1 MRKITDSYRY
11 LNEEELYAKDGKLLC
26 PEMDFFQEE
35 EKERILGGAMERI
48 QQETVEP
55 TDEGQRLFTK
65 KTISILILAAALFTT
80 LTASAAGY
88 FQLKKELADS
98 LDITSDIS
106 AEQLSSMVTD
116 FSEKEVSVTEY
127 GVTIRAE
134 QAISNGRSAC
144 ICFEIELPEGIFRE
158 NSDGGLYTQGIC
170 TYRNGPVSWS
180 SDCTDG
186 YVDIFNKWQNV
197 KLWIGG
203 EAVGCGPMIIERS
216 TEDSDQYYVV
226 EMIGLEQEMGSLEGA
241 QEMKLVLTNLGY
253 VYADH
258 DKTEW
263 TTQIEGTWTLEW
275 TMGFKDTSRIYEV
288 QKQVQNGERNVFVQ
302 TVQISPL
309 GIQLTGTTD
318 DDGVG
323 GDFLNPDYIITREGS
338 VDIVSVWAVG
348 EEDGTATAE
357 GEFEK
362 LMEVDDITGV
372 RINGEDWIFRE

>member
-1 MRKITDSYRY
+1 MRKITDLYRY
-11 LNEEELYAKDGKLLC
+11 LKQEELYKRDGKLLC
-26 PEMDFFQEE
+26 PEMELFQEE
-35 EKERILGGAMERI
+35 EKERILRGAMERI
-48 QQETVEP
+48 QGETVEP
-55 TDEGQRLFTK
+55 TGERKRLFTK

-98 LDITSDIS
+98 LDITSDTS
-106 AEQLSSMVTD
+106 TEQLSSMVTD
-116 FSEKEVSVTEY
+116 FSEKEVSVTEH

-134 QAISNGRSAC
+134 QAISDGRSAC
-144 ICFEIELPEGIFRE
+144 IFFGIELPEGIFRE
-158 NSDGGLYTQGIC
+158 NPDGDIYTQGIR
-170 TYRNGPVSWS
+170 TYRNGPISWS
-180 SDCTDG
+180 SGYTDD

-197 KLWIGG
+197 ELWIGG
-203 EAVGCGPMIIERS
+203 EEVGCGPMIIERS

-226 EMIGLEQEMGSLEGA
+226 EMIGLGQEMESLEGA

-253 VYADH
+253 IYADH

-275 TMGFKDTSRIYEV
+275 LMEFKDASRTYEV
-288 QKQVQNGERNVFVQ
+288 QKKFQNDGRNVFMR
-302 TVQISPL
+302 TVQVSPL
-309 GIQLTGTTD
+309 GIRLTGTTD

-323 GDFLNPDYIITREGS
+323 GDFLSPAYIITREGS

-348 EEDGTATAE
+348 EEDGTVTAE